1 MKILVLGPL
10 NQKTSKTK
18 RLEPIINFL
27 KKKYKILHSNKI
39 INYKF
44 LRSEKINF
52 IISFGYAYKINKKIV
67 KHFKNRIINLHNA
80 YLPHGRGVG
89 VNLFCIIKSF
99 PTGISIHYID
109 SDWDT
114 GKIIARRK
122 VYPKSNETYREFYLR
137 LLFETQKL
145 FIILSE
151 KIINN
156 KIKSFPQP
164 KLNIDTTTRKRTEW
178 LIDYF
183 ENSYDIKV
191 KDLYKFRNKFL
202 TNELFFK
209 NLF

>member
-1 MKILVLGPL
+1 MKILILGPL

-44 LRSEKINF
+44 LRSEKVNF
-52 IISFGYAYKINKKIV
+52 IISFGYAYKINKKIINS
-67 KHFKNRIINLHNA
+67 FKNKIVNLHNA
-80 YLPHGRGVG
+80 YLPYGRGVG
-89 VNLFCIIKSF
+89 VNLFCLIKNF
-99 PTGISIHYID
+99 PTGVSIHYMD
-109 SDWDT
+109 KNWDT
-114 GKIIARRK
+114 GNIIARK
-122 VYPKSNETYREFYLR
+122 KIFPQNNETYREFYLR

-145 FIILSE
+145 FIKLSE

-164 KLNIDTTTRKRTEW
+164 RLDIDTTTRKRTEW